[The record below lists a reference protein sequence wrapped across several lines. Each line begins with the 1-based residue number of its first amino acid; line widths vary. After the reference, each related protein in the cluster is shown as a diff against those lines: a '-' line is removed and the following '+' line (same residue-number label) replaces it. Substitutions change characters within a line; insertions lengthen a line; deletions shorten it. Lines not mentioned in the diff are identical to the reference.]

1 MTGRPTPAGASAAR
15 RLLPTL
21 ASWLS
26 VTPLVLVLVP
36 FFVVPM
42 LAVLAASFMESD
54 GFGGIIPNL
63 SLDNYK
69 DIISTALAL
78 HLYVSTLKFTLLTWL
93 FTFLIG
99 FGVAY
104 FLAFHV
110 KSALWST
117 GLFLVCTIPFWTSNV
132 IRMISWIPLLGQQGL
147 VNMALLK
154 THLIHEPLKF
164 LLFSDFAVV
173 VAYVHQLT
181 IFMIVPI
188 YSSLSRIDKRVLEA
202 AEDAG
207 ASRLDTLRLVVLPL
221 AKSGIA
227 LGSVFV
233 TSIVMGD
240 FFVVK
245 VMSGGNSSSIVAAL
259 FENISVLQYP
269 TAAAQ
274 AVVLLIVVLLI
285 ATIILRSVDVRR
297 EIAR

>member
-1 MTGRPTPAGASAAR
+1 MPGGVWQRFAGLHR
-15 RLLPTL
+15 F

-26 VTPLVLVLVP
+26 ITPLVLVLVP

-42 LAVLAASFMESD
+42 LAVIAASFMESD
-54 GFGGIIPNL
+54 GFGGIIPHATL
-63 SLDNYK
+63 ENYK
-69 DIISTALAL
+69 DLFTSGLTLN
-78 HLYVSTLKFTLLTWL
+78 LYLSTLKFTILTWI

-110 KSALWST
+110 KSPLLSI

-147 VNMALLK
+147 VNMVL
-154 THLIHEPLKF
+154 TGSGLIHQPLKF

-188 YSSLSRIDKRVLEA
+188 YSSLARVDKRVVEA
-202 AEDAG
+202 ALDSG
-207 ASRLDTLRLVVLPL
+207 ASRWDVLRLVILPL

-245 VMSGGNSSSIVAAL
+245 VMSGGNSGSIVAAL

-274 AVVLLIVVLLI
+274 AVVLMLVVLLI
-285 ATIILRSVDVRR
+285 ATIILRAVDVRR

>member
-1 MTGRPTPAGASAAR
+1 MTRPER
-15 RLLPTL
+15 RPLRQRLT
-21 ASWLS
+21 SWVS
-26 VTPLVLVLVP
+26 IAPLVLVLVP
-36 FFVVPM
+36 FFVIPM
-42 LAVLAASFMESD
+42 LAVIAASFMGSD
-54 GFGGIIPNL
+54 GFGGIIPQATLENYRDVLTATLTLNL
-63 SLDNYK
+63 Y
-69 DIISTALAL
+69 A
-78 HLYVSTLKFTLLTWL
+78 STLKFTLLTWV

-110 KSALWST
+110 SSPILST

-147 VNMALLK
+147 VNMVLTKA
-154 THLIHEPLKF
+154 HVVRAPLKF
-164 LLFSDFAVV
+164 LLFSDFSVV

-181 IFMIVPI
+181 IFMVVPI
-188 YSSLSRIDKRVLEA
+188 YSSLARIDKRVVEA
-202 AEDAG
+202 ALDAG
-207 ASRLDTLRLVVLPL
+207 ASRLDVLRLVILPL

-245 VMSGGNSSSIVAAL
+245 VMSGGNSGSVVAAL
-259 FENISVLQYP
+259 FENIAVLQYP

-274 AVVLLIVVLLI
+274 AVVLMLVVLLI
-285 ATIILRSVDVRR
+285 ATVILRSVDVRR
-297 EIAR
+297 EVAR